1 MKKNKKLHIKL
12 LIFFVII
19 YVTIVLVNQQKILN
33 NYSKNSKD
41 LSSQI
46 KDQTEYKEKLA
57 ETKESVNSLD
67 YIEEVAREKLD
78 MYLPNERVYADKGM

>member
-1 MKKNKKLHIKL
+1 MKKNKKLHIRL

-33 NYSKNSKD
+33 NYSKNSRD

-57 ETKESVNSLD
+57 ETKESISSLD

>member
-1 MKKNKKLHIKL
+1 MKKNKKLHIRL

-33 NYSKNSKD
+33 NYSKNSKE

-57 ETKESVNSLD
+57 ETK
-67 YIEEVAREKLD
+67 
-78 MYLPNERVYADKGM
+78 